1 MPYRHNRLKH
11 IDLQDILFLDSVVMK
26 YLYAV
31 FFALVFSGFVLPT
44 AVAQTTMEKEI
55 WKIDNNRSEISDNNR
70 QNEPVQEAPIEVS
83 SKDGSIYIRTPRKA
97 QVVVYTILGQIVT
110 DRTINPGLSEL
121 KIGVRGIYL
130 VKIEGQTQKIAL

>member
-1 MPYRHNRLKH
+1 MPYRHNRVKH

-55 WKIDNNRSEISDNNR
+55 WKIDDNR
-70 QNEPVQEAPIEVS
+70 QNESVQEAPIEVS
-83 SKDGSIYIRTPRKA
+83 SKDGSIYIRTPRKV

>member
-1 MPYRHNRLKH
+1 MPYWHNRVKH

-44 AVAQTTMEKEI
+44 AVAHTTMEKEI
-55 WKIDNNRSEISDNNR
+55 WKIDDNR

-83 SKDGSIYIRTPRKA
+83 SKDGSIYIRTPRKV
-97 QVVVYTILGQIVT
+97 QVIVYTILGQIVT

>member
-1 MPYRHNRLKH
+1 MPYWHNRVKH

-55 WKIDNNRSEISDNNR
+55 WKIDDNR

-83 SKDGSIYIRTPRKA
+83 SKDGSIYIRTPRKV

-121 KIGVRGIYL
+121 K
-130 VKIEGQTQKIAL
+130 

>member
-1 MPYRHNRLKH
+1 MPHRHNRLKH

-55 WKIDNNRSEISDNNR
+55 DDNR

>member
-1 MPYRHNRLKH
+1 MPYWHNRVKH

-55 WKIDNNRSEISDNNR
+55 WKIDDNR
-70 QNEPVQEAPIEVS
+70 QNEPVQESPIEVS
-83 SKDGSIYIRTPRKA
+83 SKDGSIYIRTPRKV

>member
-1 MPYRHNRLKH
+1 
-11 IDLQDILFLDSVVMK
+11 MK

-31 FFALVFSGFVLPT
+31 FFALVFSGSVLPT
-44 AVAQTTMEKEI
+44 AAAQTTMEKEI
-55 WKIDNNRSEISDNNR
+55 CKIDGNR
-70 QNEPVQEAPIEVS
+70 QDGTAQEAPIEVS
-83 SKDGSIYIRTPRKA
+83 SKDGSIYIRTPRKV

>member
-55 WKIDNNRSEISDNNR
+55 WKIDDNR

-97 QVVVYTILGQIVT
+97 QVVVYTILGQMVT
-110 DRTINPGLSEL
+110 DRSSATRQP
-121 KIGVRGIYL
+121 
-130 VKIEGQTQKIAL
+130 

>member
-1 MPYRHNRLKH
+1 MPYWHNRVKH

-55 WKIDNNRSEISDNNR
+55 WKIDDNR
-70 QNEPVQEAPIEVS
+70 QNEPVQ
-83 SKDGSIYIRTPRKA
+83 DGSIYIRTPRKV

>member
-1 MPYRHNRLKH
+1 MPYWHNRVKH

-55 WKIDNNRSEISDNNR
+55 WKIDDNR

-83 SKDGSIYIRTPRKA
+83 SKDRSIYIRTPRKV
-97 QVVVYTILGQIVT
+97 QVIVYTILGQIVT

>member
-1 MPYRHNRLKH
+1 MKH

-31 FFALVFSGFVLPT
+31 FFALVFSGFVLPP

-55 WKIDNNRSEISDNNR
+55 WKIDDNR
-70 QNEPVQEAPIEVS
+70 QNETAQEAPIEVS
-83 SKDGSIYIRTPRKA
+83 SKDGSIYIRTPRKV
-97 QVVVYTILGQIVT
+97 QVVVYTILGQSVT

>member
-1 MPYRHNRLKH
+1 MPYRHNRVKH

-55 WKIDNNRSEISDNNR
+55 WKIDDNR
-70 QNEPVQEAPIEVS
+70 QNEPVQEAHIEVS
-83 SKDGSIYIRTPRKA
+83 SKDGSIYIRTPRKV

>member
-1 MPYRHNRLKH
+1 MPYWHNRVKH

-55 WKIDNNRSEISDNNR
+55 WKIDDNR
-70 QNEPVQEAPIEVS
+70 QNEPVHEAPIEVS
-83 SKDGSIYIRTPRKA
+83 SKDGSIYIRTQRKV

>member
-1 MPYRHNRLKH
+1 MPYWHNRVKH

-55 WKIDNNRSEISDNNR
+55 WKIDDNR

-83 SKDGSIYIRTPRKA
+83 SKDGSIYIRTPRKV

-121 KIGVRGIYL
+121 KIGVRGIY
-130 VKIEGQTQKIAL
+130 

>member
-1 MPYRHNRLKH
+1 MPYWHNRVKH

-55 WKIDNNRSEISDNNR
+55 WKIDDNR
-70 QNEPVQEAPIEVS
+70 QNEPVKEAPIEVS
-83 SKDGSIYIRTPRKA
+83 SKDGSIYIRTPRKV

>member
-1 MPYRHNRLKH
+1 MPYWHNRVKH

-55 WKIDNNRSEISDNNR
+55 WKIDDNR
-70 QNEPVQEAPIEVS
+70 QNETAQEAPIEVS
-83 SKDGSIYIRTPRKA
+83 SKDGSIYIRTPRKV

>member
-1 MPYRHNRLKH
+1 MPYRHNRVKH
-11 IDLQDILFLDSVVMK
+11 IDLQDILFLDSVVLK

-55 WKIDNNRSEISDNNR
+55 CKIDDNR
-70 QNEPVQEAPIEVS
+70 QKEPVQEAPIEVS
-83 SKDGSIYIRTPRKA
+83 SKDGSIYIRTPRKV

>member
-1 MPYRHNRLKH
+1 MPYWHNRVKH

-55 WKIDNNRSEISDNNR
+55 WKIDDNR
-70 QNEPVQEAPIEVS
+70 QNETVQEAPIEVS
-83 SKDGSIYIRTPRKA
+83 SKDGSIYIRTPRKV

>member
-1 MPYRHNRLKH
+1 MPYWHNRVKH

-44 AVAQTTMEKEI
+44 AVAPTTMEKEI
-55 WKIDNNRSEISDNNR
+55 WKIDDNR

-83 SKDGSIYIRTPRKA
+83 SKDGSIYIRTPRKV
-97 QVVVYTILGQIVT
+97 QVIVYTILGQIVT

>member
-1 MPYRHNRLKH
+1 MPYRHNRVKH

-55 WKIDNNRSEISDNNR
+55 WKIDDNR

-83 SKDGSIYIRTPRKA
+83 RKDGSIYIRTPRKV

>member
-1 MPYRHNRLKH
+1 MPYWHNRVKH

-55 WKIDNNRSEISDNNR
+55 WKIDDNR

-83 SKDGSIYIRTPRKA
+83 SKDGSIYIRTPRKV
-97 QVVVYTILGQIVT
+97 QVIVYTILGQIVT
-110 DRTINPGLSEL
+110 SLYTDLPHFCYMVLPRISPSQQINHRFSPASF
-121 KIGVRGIYL
+121 
-130 VKIEGQTQKIAL
+130 

>member
-1 MPYRHNRLKH
+1 MPYRHNRVKH

-55 WKIDNNRSEISDNNR
+55 WKIDDNC

-83 SKDGSIYIRTPRKA
+83 SKDGSIYISTPPKV

-130 VKIEGQTQKIAL
+130 VKIEGQTQKIAI

>member
-1 MPYRHNRLKH
+1 MPYWHNRVKH

-55 WKIDNNRSEISDNNR
+55 WKIDDNR
-70 QNEPVQEAPIEVS
+70 QNEHVQEAPIEVS
-83 SKDGSIYIRTPRKA
+83 SKDGSIYIRTPRKV
-97 QVVVYTILGQIVT
+97 QVIVYTILGQIVT

>member
-1 MPYRHNRLKH
+1 MPYWHNRVKH

-55 WKIDNNRSEISDNNR
+55 WKIDDNP
-70 QNEPVQEAPIEVS
+70 QNEPVQEAPLEVS
-83 SKDGSIYIRTPRKA
+83 SKDGSIYIRTPRKV
-97 QVVVYTILGQIVT
+97 QVIVYTILGQIVT

>member
-1 MPYRHNRLKH
+1 MPYRHNRVKH

-55 WKIDNNRSEISDNNR
+55 WKIDDNR
-70 QNEPVQEAPIEVS
+70 QNETAQEAPIEVS
-83 SKDGSIYIRTPRKA
+83 SKDGSIYIRTPRKV

>member
-1 MPYRHNRLKH
+1 MPYWHNRVKH

-44 AVAQTTMEKEI
+44 AVSQTTMEKEI
-55 WKIDNNRSEISDNNR
+55 WKIDDNR

-83 SKDGSIYIRTPRKA
+83 SKDGSIYIRTPRKV
-97 QVVVYTILGQIVT
+97 QVIVYTILGQIVT

>member
-1 MPYRHNRLKH
+1 MPYWHNRVKH

-55 WKIDNNRSEISDNNR
+55 WKIDDNR
-70 QNEPVQEAPIEVS
+70 QNEPVQEALIEVS
-83 SKDGSIYIRTPRKA
+83 SKDGSIYIRTPRKV
-97 QVVVYTILGQIVT
+97 QVIVYTILGQIVT

>member
-1 MPYRHNRLKH
+1 MPYWHNRVKH

-55 WKIDNNRSEISDNNR
+55 WKIDDNR
-70 QNEPVQEAPIEVS
+70 QNEPVS
-83 SKDGSIYIRTPRKA
+83 SKDGSIYIRTPRKV

>member
-1 MPYRHNRLKH
+1 MPYRHNRVKH

-55 WKIDNNRSEISDNNR
+55 WKIDDNR
-70 QNEPVQEAPIEVS
+70 QNEAPIEVS
-83 SKDGSIYIRTPRKA
+83 SKDGSIYIRTPRKV

>member
-1 MPYRHNRLKH
+1 
-11 IDLQDILFLDSVVMK
+11 MK

-31 FFALVFSGFVLPT
+31 FFALVFSGSVLPT
-44 AVAQTTMEKEI
+44 AAAQTTMEKERC
-55 WKIDNNRSEISDNNR
+55 KINGNR
-70 QNEPVQEAPIEVS
+70 QDGTAQEAPIEVS
-83 SKDGSIYIRTPRKA
+83 SKDGSIYIRTPRKV
-97 QVVVYTILGQIVT
+97 QVIVYTILGQVVT

>member
-1 MPYRHNRLKH
+1 MPYWHNRVKH

-31 FFALVFSGFVLPT
+31 FFALVFSG
-44 AVAQTTMEKEI
+44 
-55 WKIDNNRSEISDNNR
+55 DDNR

-83 SKDGSIYIRTPRKA
+83 SKDGSIYIRTPRKV

>member
-1 MPYRHNRLKH
+1 MPYWHNRVKH

-31 FFALVFSGFVLPT
+31 FFALVFSSFVLPT

-55 WKIDNNRSEISDNNR
+55 WKIDDNR

-83 SKDGSIYIRTPRKA
+83 SKDGSIYIRTPRKV
-97 QVVVYTILGQIVT
+97 QVIVYTILGQIVT

>member
-1 MPYRHNRLKH
+1 MPYWHNRVKH

-55 WKIDNNRSEISDNNR
+55 WKIDDNR
-70 QNEPVQEAPIEVS
+70 QNEHVQEAPIEVS
-83 SKDGSIYIRTPRKA
+83 SKDGSIYIRTPRKV

>member
-1 MPYRHNRLKH
+1 MPYRHNRVKH

-55 WKIDNNRSEISDNNR
+55 WKIDDNR

-83 SKDGSIYIRTPRKA
+83 GKDGSIYIRTPRKV

>member
-1 MPYRHNRLKH
+1 MPYWHNRVKH

-44 AVAQTTMEKEI
+44 AVAQTTMEKES
-55 WKIDNNRSEISDNNR
+55 WKSDDNR

-83 SKDGSIYIRTPRKA
+83 SKDGSIYIRTPRKV
-97 QVVVYTILGQIVT
+97 QVIVYTILGQIVT

>member
-1 MPYRHNRLKH
+1 MPYRHNRVKH

-55 WKIDNNRSEISDNNR
+55 WKIDDNR
-70 QNEPVQEAPIEVS
+70 QNEPVQEAPIEFS
-83 SKDGSIYIRTPRKA
+83 SKDGSIYIRTPRKV

>member
-1 MPYRHNRLKH
+1 MPYRHNRVKH

-55 WKIDNNRSEISDNNR
+55 WKIDDNR

-83 SKDGSIYIRTPRKA
+83 SKDKHKRLLFNISF
-97 QVVVYTILGQIVT
+97 LLQIDIT
-110 DRTINPGLSEL
+110 
-121 KIGVRGIYL
+121 KI
-130 VKIEGQTQKIAL
+130 KP

>member
-1 MPYRHNRLKH
+1 MPYWHNRVKH

-55 WKIDNNRSEISDNNR
+55 WKIDDNR
-70 QNEPVQEAPIEVS
+70 QNEPVQEAPIVVS
-83 SKDGSIYIRTPRKA
+83 SKDGSIYIRTPRKV
-97 QVVVYTILGQIVT
+97 QVIVYTILGQIVT

>member
-1 MPYRHNRLKH
+1 MPYWHNRVKH

-55 WKIDNNRSEISDNNR
+55 WKIDDNR
-70 QNEPVQEAPIEVS
+70 QNEPVHEAPIEVS
-83 SKDGSIYIRTPRKA
+83 SKDGSIYIRTPRKV

>member
-1 MPYRHNRLKH
+1 MPYRHNRVKH

-55 WKIDNNRSEISDNNR
+55 WKIDDNR
-70 QNEPVQEAPIEVS
+70 QNKPVQEAPIEVS
-83 SKDGSIYIRTPRKA
+83 SKDGSIYIRTPRKV
-97 QVVVYTILGQIVT
+97 QVIVYTILGQIVT

>member
-1 MPYRHNRLKH
+1 MPYRHNRVKH

-55 WKIDNNRSEISDNNR
+55 WKIDDNR
-70 QNEPVQEAPIEVS
+70 QNEPVQEALIEVS